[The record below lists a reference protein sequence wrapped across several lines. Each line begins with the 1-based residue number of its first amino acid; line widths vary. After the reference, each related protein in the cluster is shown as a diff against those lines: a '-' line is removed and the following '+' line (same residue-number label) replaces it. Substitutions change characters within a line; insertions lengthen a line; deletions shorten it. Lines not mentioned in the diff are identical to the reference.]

1 MASALGRFG
10 CRAGSADCA
19 NFRRSSELVL
29 GNEDGVGCPSKVTWV
44 WNFPMKLWR
53 FSLFRFLLSRQWRLG
68 KTSYTGV
75 RL

>member
-1 MASALGRFG
+1 MGSAPGRFG
-10 CRAGSADCA
+10 CRAGLADCA
-19 NFRRSSELVL
+19 NFRRSSELVF
-29 GNEDGVGCPSKVTWV
+29 GNEDGVGSPSKVIWV